1 MLSISVARS
10 GQTLLLLTN
19 KVAQE
24 ARLAKLTFT
33 RGVFIC
39 SQGLFFSPSCF
50 IDTSPPFSYIK
61 CHSLFVLFFRS
72 LLCLPWTNNVA
83 QTNGWLFVSL
93 VTKDLCSPMNKPWQE
108 NSQCLVAQPILELEP
123 RWHRRKVRSIIREHI
138 FFGSGTERDSLRER
152 TWNILG
158 GSETQLVLRS
168 VRVWMMRSLLGFWI
182 VSAGPCFFFS
192 SSYWSRLW
200 LGEFGWL
207 PNISFLIVPS
217 FPWIQDGHWYSVSF
231 WFGVVVNPYKELGR
245 VTLITRYGARKV
257 CLRSTI
263 HACCFSFILKSRT
276 IFNPKSS
283 PFPTLQSLRFS
294 SSSYCNTFPYP
305 SDTPPCP
312 PDFGIASAQEKIQI
326 CCIWFISIPLLITT
340 SLAPSPPLSSFPP
353 VLVYL
358 FLKSESFRSMITF
371 PVISVRLSGQ
381 VIRWLGYAIR
391 CMESECSKP
400 ILSCPSSASFGSSAF
415 GFHLLPNLMKNT
427 SMVREI

>member
-1 MLSISVARS
+1 MLAYEQALTRELPVPGSPTNTRAGTALTSKKSAFYNTGAHFLWIGDRTRQLTGAHVEYFRGIRNPIGIKVGPSMNDEELVR
-10 GQTLLLLTN
+10 LLDSKCGT
-19 KVAQE
+19 
-24 ARLAKLTFT
+24 
-33 RGVFIC
+33 
-39 SQGLFFSPSCF
+39 LFF
-50 IDTSPPFSYIK
+50 
-61 CHSLFVLFFRS
+61 
-72 LLCLPWTNNVA
+72 
-83 QTNGWLFVSL
+83 
-93 VTKDLCSPMNKPWQE
+93 
-108 NSQCLVAQPILELEP
+108 
-123 RWHRRKVRSIIREHI
+123 
-138 FFGSGTERDSLRER
+138 
-152 TWNILG
+152 
-158 GSETQLVLRS
+158 
-168 VRVWMMRSLLGFWI
+168 
-182 VSAGPCFFFS
+182 FFF
-192 SSYWSRLW
+192 SYWSRLW

-326 CCIWFISIPLLITT
+326 CCIWFISIPLPITT

-358 FLKSESFRSMITF
+358 FLKSESSRSMITF

-391 CMESECSKP
+391 CMESECSKT